1 MPDPLSIILS
11 GNGIPLSLRQI
22 YHFCILYQ
30 TIIYR
35 IMDRNSYAK
44 QIDEKSS
51 SPTIRMI
58 KFLLS
63 RYDFVNNVIIN
74 EILASEKEEDN
85 FIPVNPNTLYIE
97 CRQAGYGTSVGEIN
111 TFLSSDFIPKINP
124 FEEYFRKVKGKWN
137 EAIPGD
143 DITKVSRYLSVVGQ

>member
-44 QIDEKSS
+44 QIDENSS

-74 EILASEKEEDN
+74 EILASEKEENN
-85 FIPVNPNTLYIE
+85 FIPVTQTPYTLNADKRGIE
-97 CRQAGYGTSVGEIN
+97 
-111 TFLSSDFIPKINP
+111 L
-124 FEEYFRKVKGKWN
+124 
-137 EAIPGD
+137 
-143 DITKVSRYLSVVGQ
+143 L